1 MGLSRSPSRES
12 TESPEEHNISEP
24 KAQPSEPLSEVPEKN
39 DLHDSELN
47 TRSCLAVIGAFS
59 IMFCSVG
66 FINAFGVFQEYYAE
80 NMLAHKSASDIS
92 WLGSFNVFCMF
103 GGTLIAGYVN
113 DKYGP
118 QPLVYGGSIVMLFA
132 LFMTSL
138 CQEYYQLFLAQGLLL
153 GIGIAFAILPA
164 FTTAAQ
170 HFSKYRGLA
179 LGIVVSGSSLGG
191 VIWPI
196 ALNKLLVEVGFGW
209 AVRIVAFIEL
219 PLLIIG
225 CLSVRPRIQ
234 KTGHTKAKP
243 DFSCVRNPILI
254 FLATGFFLGVL
265 CIVNSASLFGRIL
278 PGILADQFGCYN
290 IAIVAAISSGLVCTC
305 MTKATSVAG
314 IVIFSLAYG
323 FTSGAIISLQ
333 GVCAAKLVPPNQ
345 FGLAMGFVMTFLSI
359 SGLVGSPIN
368 GQILDT
374 WGYLGMSLFSGLIMI
389 LGGLVILMARLKLNK
404 QLLARV

>member
-1 MGLSRSPSRES
+1 
-12 TESPEEHNISEP
+12 
-24 KAQPSEPLSEVPEKN
+24 
-39 DLHDSELN
+39 
-47 TRSCLAVIGAFS
+47 
-59 IMFCSVG
+59 
-66 FINAFGVFQEYYAE
+66 
-80 NMLAHKSASDIS
+80 MLVHKSASDIS

-103 GGTLIAGYVN
+103 GGTFIAGYVN

-118 QPLVYGGSIVMLFA
+118 KPLVYGGSIVMLVS

-153 GIGIAFAILPA
+153 GIGIASALLPA

-170 HFSKYRGLA
+170 YFSKYRGLA
-179 LGIVVSGSSLGG
+179 MGIVVSGSSLGG

-196 ALNKLLVEVGFGW
+196 ALNKLLIEVGFGW

-225 CLSVRPRIQ
+225 CLSIRPPIQ
-234 KTGHTKAKP
+234 KIDHPKAKL
-243 DFSCVRNPILI
+243 DFSCIKNPILI
-254 FLATGFFLGVL
+254 LLATGFFLVYFGLFTPFFYIEPWALYLGFDKNLAFYTVS
-265 CIVNSASLFGRIL
+265 IVNSASLFGRIL

-290 IAIVAAISSGLVCTC
+290 IAIIAAILSGLVCTC
-305 MTKATSVAG
+305 MTKATSMAG
-314 IVIFSLAYG
+314 IVAFSLAYG

-345 FGLAMGFVMTFLSI
+345 FGLVMGSVMTFLSI

-389 LGGLVILMARLKLNK
+389 LGGLVILLARLKLNK
-404 QLLARV
+404 QILAKA